1 MISNGYD
8 MVKRPYTILIANR
21 GAIARRIIRTC
32 RRMGIAPTV
41 ACTAAD
47 RDAPWVREASLRVCV
62 SSYLAIEE
70 IVAAATACG
79 ARAIHPGYGFL
90 AENPALAEACGQ
102 AGIVFVGPS
111 ARSIRLAGDKVA
123 AKQTALTANVPTV
136 PGVHEALS
144 DPAMLRTAA
153 REIGYPLLVK
163 AAAGGGGKGM
173 RRVDDE
179 RGLHEAVAAA
189 QREAQSAFG
198 DDRIYLEQYLS
209 RPRHIEFQ
217 IAADRQGN
225 IVHLF
230 ERECSLQRRHQKI
243 IEEAPSPIMTPALRA
258 QMGDAAVRF
267 AKAVGY
273 ENVGTV
279 EFLVDDQQRYYFL
292 EMNTRLQV
300 EHAVTEMVMR
310 TPQSREPI
318 DLVEWQL
325 RIAASEPLPVRQ
337 DELTLSGHAIEARV
351 YAEDPARDFL
361 PCTGTVRFLR
371 EPAGAAIRMES
382 GLCQGMDVTIDYDP
396 MLAKLIAW
404 APSRGRALQRLLD
417 AVQAYAIDGVITN
430 RTLLQDL
437 LRSSEMVAGHIDT
450 HFVERFLVDWSP
462 RNAVACDPFTPWQ
475 QRVHNGGWRLG
486 GERTTAPS
494 SALRQ
499 TSRRPRRVRASGD
512 LKAPMPGRIISV
524 LVTEGAQ
531 VAADDVL
538 VVMEAMKMEY
548 AIRAPKEGVV
558 TRVACAVGEQVA
570 LGAELIEM
578 ELQ

>member
-1 MISNGYD
+1 MIF
-8 MVKRPYTILIANR
+8 TLFIANR

-32 RRMGIAPTV
+32 RRMGVTPTV
-41 ACTAAD
+41 ACTSAD
-47 RDAPWVREASLRVCV
+47 RDAPFVREADRSVHV

-70 IVAAATACG
+70 MVASATACG
-79 ARAIHPGYGFL
+79 AQALHPGYGFL
-90 AENPALAEACGQ
+90 AENPALAEACVQ
-102 AGIVFVGPS
+102 AGLVFVGPS
-111 ARSIRLAGDKVA
+111 ARSMRLAGDKVA
-123 AKQTALTANVPTV
+123 AKQTAMTSNVPTV

-144 DPAMLRTAA
+144 DCTAVTAAA

-173 RRVDDE
+173 RRVDDA
-179 RGLHEAVAAA
+179 RGLHEAIAAA

-198 DDRIYLEQYLS
+198 DDRIFLEKYLS

-243 IEEAPSPIMTPALRA
+243 IEEAPSSMMTPALRA
-258 QMGDAAVRF
+258 EMGEAAVRF

-273 ENVGTV
+273 ENIGTV
-279 EFLVDDQQRYYFL
+279 EFLVDEQQRYYFL

-300 EHAVTEMVMR
+300 EHAVTEMVVR
-310 TPQSREPI
+310 TPQLREPI

-325 RIAASEPLPVRQ
+325 RIASGEPLPVRQ
-337 DELTLSGHAIEARV
+337 DELTLTGHAIEARV

-361 PCTGTVRFLR
+361 PCTGTVRALR
-371 EPAGAAIRMES
+371 EPTGTDIRVES

-417 AVQAYAIDGVITN
+417 AVRTYTIDGVITN
-430 RTLLQDL
+430 RNLLQDL
-437 LRSSEMVAGHIDT
+437 LRSSDMVAGHIDT
-450 HFVERFLVDWSP
+450 HFVERFLEAWSP
-462 RNAVACDPFTPWQ
+462 RNAAACDPFTPWH
-475 QRVHNGGWRLG
+475 QRAHNGGWRLG
-486 GERTTAPS
+486 GEQSATSS
-494 SALRQ
+494 SATRPPARR
-499 TSRRPRRVRASGD
+499 TRRPRASGD

-524 LVTEGAQ
+524 LVVEGTQ
-531 VAADDVL
+531 VAVDDVL

-558 TRVACAVGEQVA
+558 TRLACAVGDQVA
-570 LGAELIEM
+570 LGDELVEI
-578 ELQ
+578 Q

>member
-1 MISNGYD
+1 MMS
-8 MVKRPYTILIANR
+8 TLFIANR

-32 RRMGIAPTV
+32 RRVGIRPMV
-41 ACTAAD
+41 ACTSAD
-47 RDAPWVREASLRVCV
+47 RDALWVREASLRVQV

-79 ARAIHPGYGFL
+79 AQAIHPGYGFL
-90 AENPALAEACGQ
+90 AENPAFAEACVQ
-102 AGIVFVGPS
+102 AGLVFVGPS
-111 ARSIRLAGDKVA
+111 AGSMRLAGDKVA
-123 AKQTALTANVPTV
+123 AKQTAIKASVPTV
-136 PGVHEALS
+136 PGVHETLS
-144 DPAMLRTAA
+144 NPAALRTAA

-179 RGLHEAVAAA
+179 RGLHDAVATA

-198 DDRIYLEQYLS
+198 DDRIFLEKYLS

-217 IAADRQGN
+217 IAADRQGS

-243 IEEAPSPIMTPALRA
+243 IEEAPSPMMTPALRA
-258 QMGDAAVRF
+258 HMGEAAVRF

-279 EFLVDDQQRYYFL
+279 EFLVDDQQHYYFL

-300 EHAVTEMVMR
+300 EHAVTEMVVR

-325 RIAASEPLPVRQ
+325 RIAAGEPLPVRQ
-337 DELTLSGHAIEARV
+337 DELTLTGHAIEARV

-371 EPAGAAIRMES
+371 EPTGTDIRVES

-417 AVQAYAIDGVITN
+417 AVRAYTIDGVITN
-430 RTLLQDL
+430 RALLQDL
-437 LRSSEMVAGHIDT
+437 LRSADMVAGHIDT
-450 HFVERFLVDWSP
+450 HFVERFVSGWSP
-462 RNAVACDPFTPWQ
+462 RNAAACDPFTPWQ
-475 QRVHNGGWRLG
+475 QRAHNGGWRLG
-486 GERTTAPS
+486 GERTATPS
-494 SALRQ
+494 SSAVLQ
-499 TSRRPRRVRASGD
+499 TPRRTRRVRASGD

-524 LVTEGAQ
+524 LVAEGAQ

-548 AIRAPKEGVV
+548 AIRAPRDGVV
-558 TRVACAVGEQVA
+558 KRVDCAVGEQVD

-578 ELQ
+578 ETQ

>member
-1 MISNGYD
+1 MIS
-8 MVKRPYTILIANR
+8 TLFIANR
-21 GAIARRIIRTC
+21 GAIVRRIIRTC
-32 RRMGIAPTV
+32 RRMGIAPVV
-41 ACTAAD
+41 AFTSAD
-47 RDAPWVREASLRVCV
+47 RDALWVREADRSVCV
-62 SSYLAIEE
+62 PSYLAIAE
-70 IVAAATACG
+70 IVAGATACG

-90 AENPALAEACGQ
+90 AENPALAEACVQ
-102 AGIVFVGPS
+102 AGLVFVGPS
-111 ARSIRLAGDKVA
+111 ARSMRLAGDKVA
-123 AKQTALTANVPTV
+123 AKQTAIKSNVPTV
-136 PGVHEALS
+136 PGVHDALS
-144 DPAMLRTAA
+144 DPAALRAAA
-153 REIGYPLLVK
+153 RGIGFPLLVK

-179 RGLHEAVAAA
+179 RGLHDAVAAA

-198 DDRIYLEQYLS
+198 DDRIFLEQYLP

-243 IEEAPSPIMTPALRA
+243 IEEAPSPVMTPALRA
-258 QMGDAAVRF
+258 HMGEAAVRF

-300 EHAVTEMVMR
+300 EHAVTEMVVR

-325 RIAASEPLPVRQ
+325 RIASGEPLPVRQ
-337 DELTLSGHAIEARV
+337 DELTLTGHAIEARV

-371 EPAGAAIRMES
+371 EPTGTDIRVES

-404 APSRGRALQRLLD
+404 APSRGRALQRLLG
-417 AVQAYAIDGVITN
+417 AVRAYTIDGVVTN
-430 RTLLQDL
+430 RSLLQDL
-437 LRSSEMVAGHIDT
+437 LRSPDMVAGHIDT
-450 HFVERFLVDWSP
+450 HFVERFLSGWSP
-462 RNAVACDPFTPWQ
+462 RNSATCDPFTPWH
-475 QRVHNGGWRLG
+475 QRASHGGWRLG
-486 GERTTAPS
+486 GEQTATPS
-494 SALRQ
+494 SATLR
-499 TSRRPRRVRASGD
+499 TSRRTRRARASGD

-524 LVTEGAQ
+524 LVVEGAQ

-548 AIRAPKEGVV
+548 AIRAPRAGVV
-558 TRVACAVGEQVA
+558 KRLACAVGEQVA
-570 LGAELIEM
+570 LGAELVEI
-578 ELQ
+578 Q